1 MADSFPFKYVKPLHF
16 NPCRESDIAGI
27 LLEVNETLAS
37 ATKANEIQE
46 AVQKI
51 VRCPWSNQLL
61 DISEQL
67 FMTLQS
73 WQRNFLEDNTS
84 VAFPLNSELHES
96 LMAFLTAWQ
105 KLGAAYYH
113 WIEIEQ
119 QSPRKSRAF
128 LMLRLFETLRQILL
142 LHYFFHWQL
151 PENLWRDIHS
161 VYRLAVDKDVVS
173 LKTKLPGL
181 HHGKRT
187 TLEKRYK
194 QNLLLGLAGP
204 FGLMPE
210 ELKLLEPL
218 MEKWAPLLVLEMA
231 AGTGWRIDHEK
242 DVPAVWTAE
251 DVGLRINFAG
261 LLKLLKE
268 HREFASKAG
277 RFEYWQQ
284 DVKDTLS
291 LDLLEHLVQ
300 SWLSG
305 TQEEV
310 KPPERCHLI
319 AGFKPLFNYLIQEEN
334 PTMWMAMGQA
344 GWLECQVALGGVQ
357 VGDLLG
363 IVRDGSLDDLAVVA
377 QLKQTETGLDSV
389 LLKLRPL
396 LQGVEPVGIQP
407 LLSVQ
412 KLQVYQRGLLGRAGG
427 KEVLLLQQQPLE
439 PGTVVRMLKDEAVYP
454 LKLEEKQN
462 PARGVLQFSCQSATN
477 NKG

>member
-1 MADSFPFKYVKPLHF
+1 MADSFPFKYLKPLHF

-27 LLEVNETLAS
+27 LLEVKETLAS
-37 ATKANEIQE
+37 ATKVNEIQE
-46 AVQKI
+46 AVQKL
-51 VRCPWSNQLL
+51 VRCPWSNQSL
-61 DISEQL
+61 DLSEQI
-67 FMTLQS
+67 FIKLQS
-73 WQRNFLEDNTS
+73 WQRNFLEDNADA
-84 VAFPLNSELHES
+84 AFPLNSELRES
-96 LMAFLTAWQ
+96 LMAFLAGWQ
-105 KLGAAYYH
+105 KLGAAYFH

-119 QSPRKSRAF
+119 QPPRRSQAF
-128 LMLRLFETLRQILL
+128 LMLRLFETLRQILS
-142 LHYFFHWQL
+142 LHYFFHWHL

-161 VYRLAVDKDVVS
+161 VYRLAVDKNVVT
-173 LKTKLPGL
+173 LKAKLPGL
-181 HHGKRT
+181 YHGKRI
-187 TLEKRYK
+187 TLEKKYK
-194 QNLLLGLAGP
+194 QSLLLGLAGP
-204 FGLMPE
+204 FGLMPA

-218 MEKWAPLLVLEMA
+218 MEKWGPLLVLEGA

-261 LLKLLKE
+261 LLKLLKD

-284 DVKDTLS
+284 DIKDTLS
-291 LDLLEHLVQ
+291 LDLLEQLVQ
-300 SWLSG
+300 SWLG
-305 TQEEV
+305 GAQEEI

-334 PTMWMAMGQA
+334 PAMWMAMDQA

-357 VGDLLG
+357 VGDLVG
-363 IVRDGSLDDLAVVA
+363 IVKGGSLDDLTVVA

-396 LQGVEPVGIQP
+396 LRGVKPVGVQP
-407 LLSVQ
+407 LLSLQ

-439 PGTVVRMLKDEAVYP
+439 PGTAVRMLKDEAAYP
-454 LKLEEKQN
+454 IKLEEKQN
-462 PARGVLQFSCQSATN
+462 PARGVLQFSCQNATN
-477 NKG
+477 NQG